1 MANKHCLKVK
11 NKFKE
16 EFFGRVF
23 FFFSFNIGD
32 KILSYVL
39 NFIYIYIGDKRCL
52 GWSLDYI
59 QVFF

>member
-23 FFFSFNIGD
+23 FLFNIGD

-39 NFIYIYIGDKRCL
+39 NNIYIYIYIGDKRCL